1 MCWFFFFSPQATTST
16 KYHDSNPEFKQ
27 FLKIPLM
34 VIQVASVLN
43 LSVLSSPLSTQFF
56 SLLAQRGLLLYKR
69 QQRR

>member
-1 MCWFFFFSPQATTST
+1 MFKYNVPNLNVLIFFSPQATTST

-43 LSVLSSPLSTQFF
+43 LKCLVLI
-56 SLLAQRGLLLYKR
+56 LLLPKVR
-69 QQRR
+69 GSFPC